1 MYHRL
6 SNKLLIRNQRNA
18 SSNAP
23 EKRCFASERTMA
35 RRLLPLVLLAYVSF
49 SCRRCFASERTMAR
63 RLLPLVLL
71 AYVSFSCSEG
81 QRAFLHFSRGKREVT
96 APPCVVD
103 AVVCSAEGGEGTG
116 PENPTFRRFIP
127 SDYDQFQF
135 PPSRDGG
142 PLPVWLSA
150 KVRDIQKIDEENMDI
165 TIEWFIRLYWRDMRL
180 TPPAH
185 LAKGEWENIAPDI
198 TRYVWLPTTYID
210 HVKEVTK
217 PSLLVSPESFR
228 MQNDG
233 LIRYSISVTTRVSCP
248 MDFSAYPFDNQV
260 CYFKM
265 ESYQFTAKQVS
276 YNWFD
281 PKIGRSPKIQ
291 LGQFDFDFYSVQQQN
306 TSHHNRSY
314 PTVMVELVLRRRIV
328 YHLMNT
334 FLPSG
339 LFVMV
344 SWLTLLVPHHQM
356 PARMV
361 LTITTLLTL
370 VSMFAGV
377 RQETPKVSYAKA
389 VDQWMIMCVI
399 FVFCV
404 LFEFTVV
411 IFLHERGKRMAKPP
425 QLVQERE
432 RQYNP
437 SNPGR
442 NAATSFTN
450 HASFLS
456 RNKTSAIGPAEL
468 DAGDRSQREGREEVK
483 TEAKVTE
490 VNVWTLWGN
499 RVETWS
505 PIAFPIAFIIFNI
518 YYWTKWLSLRK

>member
-1 MYHRL
+1 MDGYVW
-6 SNKLLIRNQRNA
+6 IYTIF
-18 SSNAP
+18 SSA
-23 EKRCFASERTMA
+23 
-35 RRLLPLVLLAYVSF
+35 
-49 SCRRCFASERTMAR
+49 
-63 RLLPLVLL
+63 
-71 AYVSFSCSEG
+71 G
-81 QRAFLHFSRGKREVT
+81 QLAFLHFGRGKRDAA
-96 APPCVVD
+96 APPCVVE
-103 AVVCSAEGGEGTG
+103 AVVCPADEGAGGG
-116 PENPTFRRFIP
+116 AGLKNPTFRQFIP
-127 SDYDQFQF
+127 SDYDQYQF
-135 PPSRDGG
+135 PTSEDGG
-142 PLPVWLSA
+142 PLPIWLSA
-150 KVRDIQKIDEENMDI
+150 KVRDIQNIDEENMDI
-165 TIEWFIRLYWRDMRL
+165 TIEWFIRLYWRDRRL
-180 TPPAH
+180 SPPEH

-198 TRYVWLPTTYID
+198 AKHVWLPTTFID

-217 PSLLVSPESFR
+217 PSLLVAPESFR

-281 PKIGRSPKIQ
+281 PKIGRSPQIQ
-291 LGQFDFDFYSVQQQN
+291 SGQFDFDFYSVQQQN
-306 TSHHNRSY
+306 TSHQNRSY
-314 PTVMVELVLRRRIV
+314 PTVMIELVLRRRIV

-411 IFLHERGKRMAKPP
+411 IFLHERGKRTSKPSATP
-425 QLVQERE
+425 QVVQEHQGR
-432 RQYNP
+432 YNLT
-437 SNPGR
+437 NRGR
-442 NAATSFTN
+442 NTATSFTN
-450 HASFLS
+450 HASSFL
-456 RNKTSAIGPAEL
+456 RFKPAAVTPAES
-468 DAGDRSQREGREEVK
+468 DAGGRPQGEGQEDAK
-483 TEAKVTE
+483 TEAKETE
-490 VNVWTLWGN
+490 KNVWTLWGT
-499 RVETWS
+499 RVEAWS
-505 PIAFPIAFIIFNI
+505 PVAFPIAFIIFNI